1 MYLILVQGN
10 DYNSKFLRLQ
20 IDVYQ
25 RVKIEL
31 WVYVQKHKAMF
42 LNTETR
48 TINLKDLKYD
58 TMPNL

>member
-31 WVYVQKHKAMF
+31 CVYVQKHKAMF
-42 LNTETR
+42 LNTETQ